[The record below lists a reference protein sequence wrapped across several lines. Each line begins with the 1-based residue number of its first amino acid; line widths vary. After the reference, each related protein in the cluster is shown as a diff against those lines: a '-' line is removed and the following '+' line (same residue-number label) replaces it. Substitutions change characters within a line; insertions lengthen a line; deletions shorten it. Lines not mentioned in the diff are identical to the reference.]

1 MLLQIVEAQLDNKN
15 FNTPLPPTTAG
26 LDASP
31 AIFFEL
37 PAYGSCRIGWPGL
50 LKRQSFPEYTVQSE
64 RSCDM

>member
-31 AIFFEL
+31 AIFLEKQEKL
-37 PAYGSCRIGWPGL
+37 
-50 LKRQSFPEYTVQSE
+50 EDE
-64 RSCDM
+64 HRSY